1 MIENPQISFRVPQ
14 PLKER
19 LVQVA
24 ENEMLSVSDV
34 IRKSVVGTIKTLE
47 EKHHSDR
54 PKQWS
59 VLR

>member
-14 PLKER
+14 PLKDR

-34 IRKSVVGTIKTLE
+34 IRKSGLKQSRHLNRTIIQTGQRNGLF
-47 EKHHSDR
+47 
-54 PKQWS
+54 
-59 VLR
+59 

>member
-1 MIENPQISFRVPQ
+1 MIEDPQISFRVPQ

-54 PKQWS
+54 PTQWS